1 MGLFKALKETKNL
14 ISSTNGVGADAFVG
28 RALVLDASLGGMAVQ
43 MGVEQYRG
51 VNMRLQIFL
60 DGNPAY
66 IAECHQRVEEWRLG
80 QLVGQAYA
88 VRVARDNGQQV
99 TLDFSI
105 EPPIV
110 TMPPPAPGKGAKATL
125 ATGTPAEAV
134 IIASQPLGL
143 RSSEGIDMVLFQLTV
158 MPVGGAPYQTQVG
171 NPCPPTALPY
181 VFPGSRVPVKLG
193 GAPEDVAIDWDL
205 AAQPR

>member
-14 ISSTNGVGADAFVG
+14 VSSSNGVGADAYVG
-28 RALVLDASLGGMAVQ
+28 RALVLDASLAGMAIQ
-43 MGVEQYRG
+43 MGAEQYRV
-51 VNMRLQIFL
+51 VNMRLQVFL

-66 IAECHQRVEEWRLG
+66 IAECKQKVEEWRLG

-99 TLDFSI
+99 ALDFSM
-105 EPPIV
+105 EAPVV
-110 TMPPPAPGKGAKATL
+110 TLPRPADGGAAALL
-125 ATGTPAEAV
+125 ASGTPAEAV

-143 RSSEGIDMVLFQLTV
+143 RNWDGSDVVLFQLTV
-158 MPVGGAPYQTQVG
+158 MPAGGAPYQVQVG
-171 NPCPPTALPY
+171 NPCPASALPFVY
-181 VFPGSRVPVKLG
+181 PGSRVPVKLG
-193 GAPEDVAIDWDL
+193 STPQDVAIDWSL